1 MKNTNSISNGKLVEL
16 DVPPWITGIRA
27 LSRSFR

>member
-1 MKNTNSISNGKLVEL
+1 MKNTNSISNGKLEL
-16 DVPPWITGIRA
+16 EVPPWITGIRA